1 MDNRKIIDDALQQ
14 ARLDS
19 IEDAFL
25 RGQEELEIQRQLKEE
40 ELRLAGATA
49 DEIDKVNQ
57 SFYKKSKRL
66 AKDEADYKKALNQ
79 AVADANLDVASQAF
93 GAIASIVGEGSAVGK
108 AAAIAQTT
116 IDTYVAAQK
125 AYTSQLIPGDPTS
138 PIRAAIAAGVAVA
151 AGIANVAKII
161 ATPTPTPEGG
171 GPGPAG
177 GGPPTPA
184 PIPSFNPE
192 AALQGTVGGAE
203 APEQQTVTQ
212 QGTQSTVVRAY
223 VVDSEITSQQEAT
236 RKIENLASL

>member
-1 MDNRKIIDDALQQ
+1 MLIAK
-14 ARLDS
+14 
-19 IEDAFL
+19 IEDEQVVA
-25 RGQEELEIQRQLKEE
+25 
-40 ELRLAGATA
+40 
-49 DEIDKVNQ
+49 V
-57 SFYKKSKRL
+57 
-66 AKDEADYKKALNQ
+66 ADYKKSLNEQ
-79 AVADANLDVASQAF
+79 VAEANLDVASQAF

-138 PIRAAIAAGVAVA
+138 PVRAAIAAGIAVA

-161 ATPTPTPEGG
+161 ATPTPDTGG
-171 GPGPAG
+171 GSNPVA

-184 PIPSFNPE
+184 PVPSFNPQ
-192 AALQGTVGGAE
+192 AAIAGNTAGAT
-203 APEQQTVTQ
+203 APGEVQAQQT
-212 QGTQSTVVRAY
+212 GTQSTIVRAY